1 MPVLCDAL
9 NFVCLNK
16 RLKIFLNYVVGP
28 VLFVWLSYSIYRQIQ
43 HQSDLAQSW
52 NMIRS
57 GFQGAH
63 LGKLVLVTL
72 LMLLSWAI
80 EARKWQVLVRGI
92 QTVSFW
98 RSYKAVFSGQALGFN
113 TLNNVGDSA
122 GRVIFL
128 AEGNRLRGVLLTW
141 VGGMSQIIVIV
152 MCGIFG
158 LLYLRLYIL
167 DGTHSLEGL
176 SIVWLDGLIYTTTTG
191 IIIFILMYF
200 RLSWL
205 VQLLEKIPFIA
216 KHKFFVEKLED
227 FHWRELTRLLFFSLF
242 RYLVFVVQYVL
253 LLQVFEVQVSSG
265 TAAAMVSV
273 MLLVLLIVPSISLAE
288 LGFRGKISLHLF
300 GLVSANTI
308 GIVSTVAGIWIINQ
322 VIPAIAGSLFILGVR
337 LFRNK

>member
-1 MPVLCDAL
+1 MPVLCKAL

-43 HQSDLAQSW
+43 HQNGLAQSW
-52 NMIRS
+52 DMIRS
-57 GFQGAH
+57 GFRVEQ
-63 LGKLVLVTL
+63 LEKLILVLA
-72 LMLLSWAI
+72 LMLLNWAI
-80 EARKWQVLVRGI
+80 EAKKWQVLVSGI
-92 QTVSFW
+92 QTISFW
-98 RSYKAVFSGQALGFN
+98 RAYRAIFSGQSLGFN
-113 TLNNVGDSA
+113 TLNGLGEPA

-128 AEGNRLRGVLLTW
+128 EEGNRLRGVLHTW
-141 VGGMSQIIVIV
+141 VGGMSQIIVTV
-152 MCGIFG
+152 VSGILG
-158 LLYLRLYIL
+158 LLYLRFAIL
-167 DGTHSLEGL
+167 DGIHSLEGL
-176 SIVWLDGLIYTTTTG
+176 SIVWLDGLVYTTSGG

-205 VQLLEKIPFIA
+205 VQVLEKIPFIA

-242 RYLVFVVQYVL
+242 RYLVIVVQYVL
-253 LLQVFEVQVSSG
+253 LLQVFEVNVNWVS
-265 TAAAMVSV
+265 AAALVSV

-288 LGFRGKISLHLF
+288 LGFRGKISLYLF
-300 GLVSANTI
+300 GLISPNTI
-308 GIVSTVAGIWIINQ
+308 GIISTVGGLWVINQ

>member
-63 LGKLVLVTL
+63 LEKLVLVTL